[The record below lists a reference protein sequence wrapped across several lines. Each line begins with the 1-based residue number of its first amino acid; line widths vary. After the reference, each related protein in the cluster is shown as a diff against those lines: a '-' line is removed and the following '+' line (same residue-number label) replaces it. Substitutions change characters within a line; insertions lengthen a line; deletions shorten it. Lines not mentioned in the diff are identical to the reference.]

1 MQTKFFLYPPLTI
14 NVSSLFSRNWVRIW
28 GTKSAKC
35 NVSGT
40 SINTSFRVP
49 AVNLSSTSS
58 MLRKNAQVT
67 KRGTFRGWSLSFLL
81 WTMACFNRLDSFFR
95 LKPDEGVFSRSLI
108 EVSGDSV
115 TSLEVSV
122 ETFSSSSSYK
132 KVKMYVNRSMAR
144 LHSWTFF
151 VWSSLF
157 VVQLWYHVIHHEY
170 KSKASQLDNLVSNLL
185 SNMNFKIVLFF
196 TIISKISSHPLLRRK
211 RDMPFGIWSQSI
223 SISEDTFCPSSTIKL
238 TSTEWKM

>member
-1 MQTKFFLYPPLTI
+1 MHGGYIRATGVACNPKVSALHWAIPLTNDEIHCATLLPTRPCRKKMFDCRVASSMQTKFFLYPPLTI

-40 SINTSFRVP
+40 SIKTSFRVP

-95 LKPDEGVFSRSLI
+95 LNPDEGVFSRSLI

-122 ETFSSSSSYK
+122 ETFSSSSSYR

-144 LHSWTFF
+144 LHSWTF
-151 VWSSLF
+151 LF
-157 VVQLWYHVIHHEY
+157 DQVC
-170 KSKASQLDNLVSNLL
+170 LL
-185 SNMNFKIVLFF
+185 FNFDI
-196 TIISKISSHPLLRRK
+196 
-211 RDMPFGIWSQSI
+211 M
-223 SISEDTFCPSSTIKL
+223 
-238 TSTEWKM
+238 